1 MKSSDKAIYRSLA
14 WHSFCLEQ
22 KNKVDGSRAS
32 FSAFAQMKL
41 VEIVEIVS
49 IRLIN
54 VTIERTIT
62 KRICIR

>member
-1 MKSSDKAIYRSLA
+1 MKSSDIAIYRSLA

-22 KNKVDGSRAS
+22 ENKVDGSRAS
-32 FSAFAQMKL
+32 FSAVAQMKL

-49 IRLIN
+49 IRLIK